1 MLRLPVCPYCGA
13 AYYYKDVKNAAK
25 QKTACCHHCK
35 QRFAVRV
42 RAPRAV
48 LLLCAALLMVL
59 LDFLILSILPNI
71 HLVGLY
77 LTTLCLLACSLFLV
91 PYVVRFIPIDKKDR
105 K

>member
-1 MLRLPVCPYCGA
+1 MLKLPVCPYCGA

-59 LDFLILSILPNI
+59 ILSILPNI
-71 HLVGLY
+71 HLLGLY
-77 LTTLCLLACSLFLV
+77 LTTLCLLACILFLV